1 MPSPGLPAWASVLLA
16 LAAGLAAL
24 YGIVIAS
31 LFLLQR
37 QILFRPAQ
45 DRPDFA
51 RVEVAGLGWWQRP
64 PQEQGGTAGATP
76 GAARGPGARLEKPHL
91 VQVQMLTRGKA
102 PSGGLSSA
110 MGYFKLHFK
119 GKAHRADVDAAN
131 TLALFFK
138 LLERQAKLESILD
151 SAKTV

>member
-51 RVEVAGLGWWQRP
+51 RVEVAGP
-64 PQEQGGTAGATP
+64 VSYT
-76 GAARGPGARLEKPHL
+76 HL
-91 VQVQMLTRGKA
+91 R
-102 PSGGLSSA
+102 
-110 MGYFKLHFK
+110 
-119 GKAHRADVDAAN
+119 AHE
-131 TLALFFK
+131 T
-138 LLERQAKLESILD
+138 
-151 SAKTV
+151 